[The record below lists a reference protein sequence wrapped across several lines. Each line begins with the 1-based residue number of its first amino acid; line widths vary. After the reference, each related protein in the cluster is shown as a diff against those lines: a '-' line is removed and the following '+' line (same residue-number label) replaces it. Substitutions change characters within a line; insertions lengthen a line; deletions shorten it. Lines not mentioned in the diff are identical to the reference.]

1 MDTIRNIFGG
11 IAKFFLL
18 ITAAFLF
25 AAIAFF
31 FWNMAETWDTRHTDS
46 LLLWGGIIVGGSLMM
61 TVMAFLMLT
70 ILRFVLVQ
78 QQQQMNAEIIR
89 DGYNPNQQQFLP
101 QAQQQQ
107 FLPAPQVGY
116 SQVQYGAP
124 NQYGQPPQGYG
135 QPAANQFAM
144 PPQPPVEGSLQR
156 SGVRYD
162 LEMN

>member
-1 MDTIRNIFGG
+1 MDTIRNVFGG

-18 ITAAFLF
+18 ITAGVMFLCV
-25 AAIAFF
+25 AFF
-31 FWNMAETWDTRHTDS
+31 LWSMAETWDVRHTDS
-46 LLLWGGIIVGGSLMM
+46 LLLWGGILSGAVIIMVSG
-61 TVMAFLMLT
+61 AAIFLFF
-70 ILRFVLVQ
+70 LRFILVQ

-101 QAQQQQ
+101 QPPQQQ

-124 NQYGQPPQGYG
+124 NQYGQPQGYG
-135 QPAANQFAM
+135 QPVANQFPM